1 MAKTRQQKEEI
12 LKKLE
17 GAFKAPSSV
26 FVRFTKITVKDE
38 SAMRNKFRAE
48 GIKYFVAKKTLIQK
62 ALAESAVAGKEV
74 TPVMDGE
81 VALIYGLE
89 GLKDPSAPARTA
101 YDFVKEFTAD
111 RFTIV
116 GGVFEGK
123 LMDGPKMNEIATI
136 PPMQVLRG
144 MFVNILNSPIQR
156 MAVAL
161 GQIAEKKA

>member
-1 MAKTRQQKEEI
+1 MAKTRQQKAEI

-38 SAMRNKFRAE
+38 SAMRNKMRSE
-48 GIKYFVAKKTLIQK
+48 NIKYFVAKKTLIHK
-62 ALAESAVAGKEV
+62 ALAESSVIGKEV

-81 VALIYGLE
+81 VALVYGLE
-89 GLKDPSAPARTA
+89 GLQDPSAPARTV
-101 YDFVKEFTAD
+101 YDFVKQFTAE
-111 RFTIV
+111 RFAIV

-123 LMDGPKMNEIATI
+123 LMNEAKMNEIATI
-136 PPMQVLRG
+136 PPMLVLRG

-156 MAVAL
+156 MAVAM
-161 GQIAEKKA
+161 GQIAEKKH